1 LLTLS
6 NTVQNAIIGDDNSL
20 LGGMIG
26 AAALMAIN
34 YLTVRFMFHHPRLE
48 RLVEGSCVTLVKHG
62 KIQKENMR
70 KELISFSELHAAA
83 RRQGFES
90 LREIEEAMLEAGGTI
105 SFLRKE
111 PSPERAH
118 YDEILSRLDRIS
130 AELRS
135 MGGSEGS
142 IL

>member
-1 LLTLS
+1 
-6 NTVQNAIIGDDNSL
+6 
-20 LGGMIG
+20 
-26 AAALMAIN
+26 
-34 YLTVRFMFHHPRLE
+34 
-48 RLVEGSCVTLVKHG
+48 
-62 KIQKENMR
+62 MR
-70 KELISFSELHAAA
+70 KELISYSELHAAA

-118 YDEILSRLDRIS
+118 YEEILNRLDRIS